1 MEKNSSFKN
10 KSMDATTLLLL
21 IAIGLVAGAL
31 GGLLGIGGG
40 IIMIPAMVYVMGM
53 GQHEAIGTSLA
64 VMLPPIGLFAAYN
77 YYKEGYIN
85 LKFAL
90 IMAAA
95 FMVGSFF
102 SSKLAVSIPA
112 STIRK
117 AFSIF
122 LVIVAIKMFFSK

>member
-1 MEKNSSFKN
+1 
-10 KSMDATTLLLL
+10 MDATTLLLL
-21 IAIGLVAGAL
+21 IAIGLVAGTL

>member
-1 MEKNSSFKN
+1 
-10 KSMDATTLLLL
+10 MDATTLLLL

-102 SSKLAVSIPA
+102 SSKLAVSCFYHPQGFQY
-112 STIRK
+112 
-117 AFSIF
+117 FSGYC
-122 LVIVAIKMFFSK
+122 SY